1 MRGSNSSGG
10 HGVSSGGAQADD
22 EEEEQQ
28 SGQPIFMT
36 GVVLRKPSVPYDYIK
51 VDYMK
56 RGMTDKARKEWQKNP
71 LHARKGRSIEYR
83 FQTKFHQDFYESAI
97 LSKKYKIARSQ
108 FMDWQKLESMGD
120 PIFNEII
127 DQCKAKHIYKIMGF
141 RYDWNNE
148 VIAQF
153 YATCY
158 FETVD
163 DMQLVHWMTE
173 GKWYKISY
181 VEFAAMF

>member
-1 MRGSNSSGG
+1 MLGK
-10 HGVSSGGAQADD
+10 
-22 EEEEQQ
+22 EEA
-28 SGQPIFMT
+28 
-36 GVVLRKPSVPYDYIK
+36 L
-51 VDYMK
+51 
-56 RGMTDKARKEWQKNP
+56 
-71 LHARKGRSIEYR
+71 SIG
-83 FQTKFHQDFYESAI
+83 FKKKFHQDFYESAI

-158 FETVD
+158 FETID

-173 GKWYKISY
+173 GK
-181 VEFAAMF
+181 